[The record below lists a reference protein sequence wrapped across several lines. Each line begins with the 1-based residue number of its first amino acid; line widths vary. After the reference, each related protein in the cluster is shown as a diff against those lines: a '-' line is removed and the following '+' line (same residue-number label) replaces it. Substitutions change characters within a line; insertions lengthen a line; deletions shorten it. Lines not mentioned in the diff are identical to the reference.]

1 MKITEETVD
10 RISTLAKLSFD
21 VKEKDELIIGLK
33 GMMGFVTALEN
44 YDLISK
50 TTTEPLSN
58 FTCPLAEDK
67 ASPSLEREKVLS
79 TAPMCDDTCFIVPK
93 TVEEG

>member
-10 RISTLAKLSFD
+10 KISDLSKLSFD

-44 YDLISK
+44 FDSGEETAADTPFK
-50 TTTEPLSN
+50 S
-58 FTCPLAEDK
+58 TCPLADDK
-67 ASPSLEREKVLS
+67 AAPSLKRENLLS
-79 TAPMCDDTCFIVPK
+79 SAPLCDDTCFIVPK

>member
-1 MKITEETVD
+1 MKITEKTVD

-33 GMMGFVTALEN
+33 GMMGFVTTLEN
-44 YDLISK
+44 YDSVDE
-50 TTTEPLSN
+50 TTDLSPS
-58 FTCPLAEDK
+58 FTCPLSDDK
-67 ASPSLEREKVLS
+67 AALSLKREDVLS
-79 TAPMCDDTCFIVPK
+79 SAPLSDDTCFIVPK

>member
-1 MKITEETVD
+1 MKITEKTVD

-33 GMMGFVTALEN
+33 GMMGFVTTLEN
-44 YDLISK
+44 YDSVDEM
-50 TTTEPLSN
+50 TDLSPS
-58 FTCPLAEDK
+58 FTCPLADDTAALSLKRED
-67 ASPSLEREKVLS
+67 VLS
-79 TAPMCDDTCFIVPK
+79 SAPLSDDTCFIVPK

>member
-33 GMMGFVTALEN
+33 GMMGFVTTLEN
-44 YDLISK
+44 FDSGDEMAIDPS
-50 TTTEPLSN
+50 SS
-58 FTCPLAEDK
+58 FTCPLADDK
-67 ASPSLEREKVLS
+67 VSPSLKREEVLS
-79 TAPMCDDTCFIVPK
+79 SAPLCDDTCFIVPK